1 VLALLPVAQEVQ
13 GLNPRC
19 GQVCV
24 FYENYCN
31 TRNIR
36 DLISN
41 VVDSGVGCEIA
52 DQILNILA
60 YADDI
65 VLLAPS

>member
-1 VLALLPVAQEVQ
+1 
-13 GLNPRC
+13 LNPRC